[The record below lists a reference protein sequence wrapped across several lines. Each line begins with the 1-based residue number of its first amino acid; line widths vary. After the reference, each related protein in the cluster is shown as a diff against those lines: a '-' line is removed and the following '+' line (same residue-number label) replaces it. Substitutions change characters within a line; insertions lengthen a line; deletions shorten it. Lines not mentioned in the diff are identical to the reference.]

1 MALGVVGPLADPL
14 RAIDQALLD
23 VVADV
28 PPRLVGKRGDLV
40 EGEFLG
46 GAHGLLIRQYWWR
59 VKWRV
64 LFATTPCLGRPRLR
78 LRYGHERAQV
88 NRPLPRNKRRADDVV
103 ATQANVLTLAN
114 CRKDRTRARRDGVN
128 QEPFVM

>member
-28 PPRLVGKRGDLV
+28 PPRLVGKRGDLA

-46 GAHGLLIRQYWWR
+46 GAHGLLIRQCWWR

-64 LFATTPCLGRPRLR
+64 LFAHHSAAL
-78 LRYGHERAQV
+78 
-88 NRPLPRNKRRADDVV
+88 DVP
-103 ATQANVLTLAN
+103 AYASDT
-114 CRKDRTRARRDGVN
+114 
-128 QEPFVM
+128 VMNAHR